1 MARTPPTPILLAT
14 LATAAFCSSAAA
26 DEGLCPAGMR
36 HFAGGTYV
44 LADRSATVSAGPFCL
59 DATEVT
65 AADYA
70 ACVMAGGCA
79 ADELA
84 CSRAATYGAP
94 ERSTQ
99 PINCVSWLE
108 ADGYCRFARKRLPT
122 EAEWEWAAR
131 GAARANAFPWGSA
144 PPERRACWDG
154 KGNALGKGGRKEAC
168 PVGVHPTGDSP
179 EGISD
184 LAGNVREWTSSQSG
198 RFRIVRGGSWGD
210 SLPDFLA
217 VAFRGLNAPDERFEL
232 TGFRCAAEPLSRA
245 PDAIARAP
253 ASPSKV
259 APMTQPRP
267 GSPVPVIKVDAIR
280 IDMRARR

>member
-1 MARTPPTPILLAT
+1 MARAPTSTTLFAALA
-14 LATAAFCSSAAA
+14 AAALCAPAAA
-26 DEGLCPAGMR
+26 DDGACPAGMR
-36 HFAGGTYV
+36 YFAGGTYV
-44 LADRSATVSAGPFCL
+44 LADKSATVSASPFCL
-59 DATEVT
+59 DLTEVT
-65 AADYA
+65 AAGYA
-70 ACVMAGGCA
+70 ACVGAGACA
-79 ADELA
+79 ATEMA

-94 ERSTQ
+94 ERANQ

-144 PPERRACWDG
+144 PPEKRACWDG

-168 PVGVHPTGDSP
+168 PVGAHPEGDSP

-210 SLPDFLA
+210 SLPDFLS

-232 TGFRCAAEPLSRA
+232 TGFRCAAAPLPRA
-245 PDAIARAP
+245 PEAFARA
-253 ASPSKV
+253 S
-259 APMTQPRP
+259 APPKAAPLAVPRP
-267 GSPVPVIKVDAIR
+267 GGPVPVIQVDAIR